1 MKQCLLLSLIAMIS
15 CADVSSPEIAVES
28 AWVRPNV
35 PPVKNAA
42 GYMILRNPASV
53 SRALIGAA
61 TDVCD
66 VTELHVM
73 EHDGQVMRMRKV
85 ERIPIPARGTT
96 QLQPGGNHLML
107 IGLNRDLAP
116 GDTIAITL
124 TFDSGKHTLRAPV
137 IRPQDRPGQQP

>member
-1 MKQCLLLSLIAMIS
+1 MKHSLLLSLIALLS
-15 CADVSSPEIAVES
+15 CGNGPLPEIAVES

-42 GYMILRNPASV
+42 GYMMLRNPASV

-61 TDVCD
+61 TDVSD

-73 EHDGQVMRMRKV
+73 EHDGQAMRMRKV
-85 ERIPIPARGTT
+85 ERMPIPAKGTT
-96 QLQPGGNHLML
+96 LLQPGGNHLML

-116 GDTIAITL
+116 GDSVRITL
-124 TFDSGKHTLRAPV
+124 VFDTGTHTLLAPV
-137 IRPQDRPGQQP
+137 IRPEDRQGQSP